1 MDTVEAHI
9 IVQVISISKTAR
21 KFTKRTWITSKSINS
36 IPSLQISSRSSKCL
50 TAWHYPLYLDQIK
63 TVCCFGRTDRDGE
76 GCAHL
81 RLDLQGQVSDEIFL
95 SINEHQPRIREWM
108 HKGPKKT
115 LKDLNIESPLCL
127 SLKRTMR
134 ETGREGGYWPS
145 YEFGSMDKG
154 PRAQRRR
161 EREIKIPARIEI
173 TPWWWLKVWSTSST

>member
-21 KFTKRTWITSKSINS
+21 KFTKRTRITSKSINS
-36 IPSLQISSRSSKCL
+36 IPSLRISSRSSKCICNSMTL
-50 TAWHYPLYLDQIK
+50 PLYLDQIK
-63 TVCCFGRTDRDGE
+63 TVCCFGRTGRDGE

-95 SINEHQPRIREWM
+95 SINEHQPRIRECM
-108 HKGPKKT
+108 HTGPKKT

-134 ETGREGGYWPS
+134 ETGRERGY
-145 YEFGSMDKG
+145 
-154 PRAQRRR
+154 
-161 EREIKIPARIEI
+161 
-173 TPWWWLKVWSTSST
+173 